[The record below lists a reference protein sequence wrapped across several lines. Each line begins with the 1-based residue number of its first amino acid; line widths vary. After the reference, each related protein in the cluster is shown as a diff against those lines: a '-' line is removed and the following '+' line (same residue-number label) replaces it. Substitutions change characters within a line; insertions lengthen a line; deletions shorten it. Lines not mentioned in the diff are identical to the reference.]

1 MQVKFAVMRGMRVV
15 FLRTSLVFA
24 IVWVLTS
31 PAFAQRLSGT
41 VVPDHYTLWF
51 APDFQKDNFRGRA
64 TIDVQLKEPAHAIT
78 LHAAELTFQA
88 VRLASGGRTQDVRV
102 GFDQKAET
110 ATFTVPQAI
119 PAGPATIEV
128 EFTGILND
136 KATWVLREPRERTR
150 VRRLTDGT
158 D

>member
-1 MQVKFAVMRGMRVV
+1 MQVKFVLVRGVRVV
-15 FLRTSLVFA
+15 FLRTSWAFA

-64 TIDVQLKEPAHAIT
+64 TIEVQLKEPARAIT

-88 VRLASGGRTQDVRV
+88 VRIASGGRTQDARV
-102 GFDQKAET
+102 GLDQKAET
-110 ATFTVPQAI
+110 GNLNVPPAI
-119 PAGPATIEV
+119 PAGPATSE
-128 EFTGILND
+128 
-136 KATWVLREPRERTR
+136 APAPP
-150 VRRLTDGT
+150 
-158 D
+158 

>member
-15 FLRTSLVFA
+15 FLRTSLAFA

-64 TIDVQLKEPAHAIT
+64 TIEVQLKEPARAIT

-88 VRLASGGRTQDVRV
+88 VRIAARGRTQGARV
-102 GFDQKAET
+102 GLDQEAEA
-110 ATFTVPQAI
+110 ATVY
-119 PAGPATIEV
+119 
-128 EFTGILND
+128 
-136 KATWVLREPRERTR
+136 
-150 VRRLTDGT
+150 
-158 D
+158 